1 MFLYISLI
9 LLISSTIQASYIL
22 IWYRF
27 SNFEKNKNRTRDR
40 QIFQHIRF
48 AFKYILLQLILKI
61 K

>member
-40 QIFQHIRF
+40 QIFQYIRF